1 MSHTAILFLLSF
13 VLGWLKDVCRRR
25 RCVIDPGMDRVY
37 FRSGKIQTR
46 RRMKIPDD
54 LFVRAGVLDAFKSD
68 SGAISLMLNTY
79 LGAVE
84 RRSPAGIEKDL
95 WDGSNLLSHIEV

>member
-1 MSHTAILFLLSF
+1 L
-13 VLGWLKDVCRRR
+13 
-25 RCVIDPGMDRVY
+25 
-37 FRSGKIQTR
+37 GKIQTR

-54 LFVRAGVLDAFKSD
+54 LFVCAGVLDGFKSD

-95 WDGSNLLSHIEV
+95 WDPTLTISY

>member
-1 MSHTAILFLLSF
+1 
-13 VLGWLKDVCRRR
+13 
-25 RCVIDPGMDRVY
+25 
-37 FRSGKIQTR
+37 
-46 RRMKIPDD
+46 MKIPDD